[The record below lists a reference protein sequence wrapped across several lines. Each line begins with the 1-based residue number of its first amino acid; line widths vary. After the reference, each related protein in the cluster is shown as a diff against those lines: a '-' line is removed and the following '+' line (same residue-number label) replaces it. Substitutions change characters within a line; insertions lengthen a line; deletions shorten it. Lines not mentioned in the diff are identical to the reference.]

1 MGEAMRRR
9 SAKALSKIL
18 RLILSIIITFPLVIA
33 LTVSVWYDCPRW
45 LSESLSGFRVN
56 MLM

>member
-9 SAKALSKIL
+9 FVKGLLKIV

-33 LTVSVWYDCPRW
+33 LTVFVW
-45 LSESLSGFRVN
+45 V
-56 MLM
+56 